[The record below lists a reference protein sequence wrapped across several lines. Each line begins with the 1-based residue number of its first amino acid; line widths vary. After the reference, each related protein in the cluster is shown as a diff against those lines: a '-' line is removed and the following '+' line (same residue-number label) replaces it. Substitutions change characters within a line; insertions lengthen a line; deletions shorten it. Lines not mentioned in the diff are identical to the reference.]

1 MSATPP
7 QRVAIIGSHG
17 VGKTTLLGLLAAAL
31 PGVPALPETA
41 REVIADFGLPP
52 QDMDDARREE
62 FQREI
67 LRRQIA
73 RESFPGPFLT
83 DRCVLDTLAYAHG
96 MECYGELRAQAVRHL
111 ASRPYTCVLL
121 VPKRFAPEPDGVR
134 MVDERFQEEV
144 ERRLRALLAE
154 LGVPFHE
161 IRADTPQG
169 RTLEALAIIGT

>member
-1 MSATPP
+1 MPAPL
-7 QRVAIIGSHG
+7 RVAIIGSHG
-17 VGKTTLLGLLAAAL
+17 VGKTTLLGLLAAEL
-31 PGVPALPETA
+31 PEIPALPETA

-52 QDMDDARREE
+52 QDMDDAGRDR

-73 RESFPGPFLT
+73 RESAPGNFVT
-83 DRCVLDTLAYAHG
+83 DRCVLDTLAYALG
-96 MECYGELRAQAVRHL
+96 TPGYGELYGAAVRYL
-111 ASRPYTCVLL
+111 ASRTYTHVLL

-134 MVDERFQEEV
+134 MVDEGFQEEV

-161 IRADTPQG
+161 IRADTPG
-169 RTLEALAIIGT
+169 ARVREVLALIGT